1 MKKTLLL
8 FLLFLPFFGF
18 SQTDLVKWDAHD
30 VTTTEATKKALV
42 LNSDITSADLKVST
56 QTPQPSFDY
65 NNGWDPSPFFMTGNW
80 PNPQQNGGSY
90 DSSRYIEFTIAPTA
104 NHKIDLSKFNLT
116 YRSQGGSNTQKFI
129 IRYSKDPTFTNNVKV
144 LTSGTATNNWT
155 PINPSFDAAIN
166 PVIPGDVVYIR
177 LYVYN
182 SNDNFH
188 LKTGTGASRSPAT
201 ITGTVT
207 AYNPALQAFN
217 DAATSIKNNFTLINV
232 IANDL
237 LASPSKPIT
246 SVTIASQPA
255 NSEGTAVVN
264 TTDKT
269 IKFTPAVG
277 FTGSTSFTYTAG
289 DGNTTS
295 TATVNV
301 TVSEPAT
308 SDLIKWNGTTT
319 FDPTILASPITAVSA
334 GNLTSDALF
343 PVTAVDYDG
352 FKKTGWPTNFA
363 KDDAKYFQVT
373 AKAET
378 GYKLKLN
385 SFNFTYNGES
395 HVDVLRYQVRY
406 SKDNFVTSYLLV
418 DEATTTGKVNK
429 SLSLANLTLTAGET
443 LTIRIYGYKLM
454 VFGDLGAPIFLAN
467 SHTIGAGN
475 TTPTI
480 TGTVLLYDAVDINA
494 NDDNVTTR
502 KNTPLKI
509 NTLNNDT
516 QGASAITNVT
526 IANQPAAGQGTV
538 IVNSDKSI
546 TFTPANNFTGETSF
560 KYTIVNSTQSATATV
575 FVKVEEATHSLII
588 WNGLSQQ
595 PIAALSDTNIT
606 ATNITGT
613 GMTFNPNANSGF
625 RINAAPTTLDYTK
638 YVQVSVSPKAGYKI
652 DLTQFKFTYISTSAL
667 NGPKKYQVRYSL
679 DPAFQS
685 NGTSLIAET
694 TAIRDTQ
701 TTVSVNFPAGVTA
714 VENKTVYIRI
724 YVYDTTTDYSD
735 YYLVHDNGGD
745 LGPTIQGIVSDV
757 NTLTAIYDDVT
768 TVRNQAVTIPVL
780 ANDTRGSIALQ
791 PITISTQSLN
801 GTATVSGE
809 NVIFT
814 PANGFTGSTSFVY
827 TLSNGS
833 TTSSAIVYITVT
845 DPPCVAALTPG
856 NEYWKG
862 YVYTYT
868 NIPAL
873 TTYVGSVAENANF
886 ERNVEYGTITGNQT
900 VEVDNFCGPVPAETF
915 MVRYLMETTTI
926 ADTYSFTIGGDDGV
940 RLYIDG
946 NLVTLNPA
954 DSWTDH
960 GYQTYNAL
968 YPLTAGKHT
977 FALEYYEKGGI
988 ARVSFIHG
996 ALSANASL
1004 PFGINK
1010 WNVYGFNSPDIEL
1023 QPGSLAGSYVDPSIN
1038 INTQAFWD
1046 KDKSPSSYSGWQ
1058 GVTIPIDNFAVS
1070 YRRQGFPC
1078 GRYQL
1083 EIPNIDDIV
1092 RIYIDGV
1099 EIFYHEGYRTD
1110 NMVVNQGTLYFLNE
1124 NSKVEVRLRENG
1136 GDANIAV
1143 KFIDTPSLYTTG
1155 SGTISPN
1162 TTSIRISSNA
1172 DLKNDI
1178 EVCSCTID
1186 PNVTFTI
1193 PSGKTLK
1200 VTETITVATGG
1211 KLLLKDGASLLQ
1223 KNTNANAYQ
1232 GNLES
1237 FELQRDTK
1245 PVRRYDLTYWS
1256 SPLTTSSGITL
1267 SKLSPETLGDK
1278 YYSYKP
1284 NSGWVIDYNGT
1295 LPMVPGQ
1302 GYNVRA
1308 PQTFDIDTPAIYH
1321 AKFVGLPNNGDIPL
1335 NTLVPAA
1342 WNLVGNPYPSAI
1354 DAVKF
1359 ISVNNAGA
1367 LYFWTHT
1374 TAPANSIPG
1383 DSHYYYSS
1391 ADYAVFTLLGGTGT
1405 ASGTPGATGN
1415 IASGQAFFMKA
1426 ATTNITFTNDMRVG
1440 MEGKNDQFFKSTEAK
1455 TTAVNRNRLWLNFT
1469 NAGGGFK
1476 QALLGYMDGATN
1488 LWDVAYDAATLNGNT
1503 FIDFYSIN
1511 DSRKLTVQGRALPFD
1526 DSETIPLGYKTSIEG
1541 DFTISIDHTDGFF
1554 NNQAVY
1560 LEDKTTGKTQD
1571 LRAGNYTFTT
1581 AIGTFTERFVLRYTN
1596 KTLGTGDFE
1605 DSDNTLLVSVKDKV
1619 IKVNT
1624 AKENIKEVAIYDISG
1639 NLIYSKKKIGST
1651 ELQISNLQSGN
1662 QVLIVKVNLE
1672 NDYTISKKI
1681 IFK

>member
-18 SQTDLVKWDAHD
+18 SQTDLVKWDNAFS
-30 VTTTEATKKALV
+30 VTPSIIASNAQVSSSDMTGANFEILNYVGYTATKWPAGNAIDAAKFIEI
-42 LNSDITSADLKVST
+42 SITAK
-56 QTPQPSFDY
+56 PGY
-65 NNGWDPSPFFMTGNW
+65 
-80 PNPQQNGGSY
+80 
-90 DSSRYIEFTIAPTA
+90 
-104 NHKIDLSKFNLT
+104 KIDLSAVKFA
-116 YRSQGGSNTQKFI
+116 YHPYDQGQGCRKYQV
-129 IRYSKDPTFTNNVKV
+129 RYSKNHSFPSNGTLLLDDQLPSTTGKKNVTASFPAGV
-144 LTSGTATNNWT
+144 TLINETMYIRFYGYDVGNIYWDGSRWGLLTSNSEVNDGTFNV
-155 PINPSFDAAIN
+155 P
-166 PVIPGDVVYIR
+166 
-177 LYVYN
+177 
-182 SNDNFH
+182 
-188 LKTGTGASRSPAT
+188 T

-269 IKFTPAVG
+269 IKFTPAAG

-289 DGNTTS
+289 DGSTTS

-301 TVSEPAT
+301 TINEPVT

-735 YYLVHDNGGD
+735 YYLLHDNGGE
-745 LGPTIQGIVSDV
+745 LGPTIEGVVSDV
-757 NTLTAIYDDVT
+757 NTLTAVYDNAV

-780 ANDTRGSIALQ
+780 TNDTRGSIPLQ

-1023 QPGSLAGSYVDPSIN
+1023 QPGSLAGSYVDPSID

-1232 GNLES
+1232 GDQNT
-1237 FELQRDTK
+1237 FELQRDSK
-1245 PVRRYDLTYWS
+1245 LIRRYDVTYWS
-1256 SPLTTSSGITL
+1256 TPVTTTPATTL
-1267 SKLSPETLGDK
+1267 HDFSPETLFDK

-1284 NSGWVIDYNGT
+1284 DTGWVISYKGI
-1295 LPMVPGQ
+1295 LPMAPGQ

-1308 PQTFDIDTPAIYH
+1308 PQTFDINTPSVFH
-1321 AKFVGLPNNGDIPL
+1321 ASFVGIPNNGDIPL
-1335 NTLVPAA
+1335 TTVSGK

-1354 DAVKF
+1354 DGLKF
-1359 ISVNNAGA
+1359 IAVNNSGA
-1367 LYFWTHT
+1367 LYFWTHNT
-1374 TAPANSIPG
+1374 PPVYNPADG
-1383 DSHYYYSS
+1383 KYKYSG
-1391 ADYAVFTLLGGTGT
+1391 ADYAVFTLLGGNGT
-1405 ASGTPGATGN
+1405 ASGAATATGN
-1415 IASGQAFFMKA
+1415 IAAGQAFFIKP
-1426 ATTNITFTNDMRVG
+1426 TTNSILYTNDMRIPG
-1440 MEGKNDQFFKSTEAK
+1440 NNEQFFKNTEAK
-1455 TTAVNRNRLWLNFT
+1455 TASVERNRLWLNFS
-1469 NAGGGFK
+1469 NEEGGFK
-1476 QALLGYMDGATN
+1476 QTLLGYMEGATN
-1488 LWDVAYDAATLNGNT
+1488 DWDLDYDAATLNGNT
-1503 FIDFYSIN
+1503 YIDFYSIN
-1511 DSRKLTVQGRALPFD
+1511 DSRKLTIQGRAVPFD
-1526 DSETIPLGYKTSIEG
+1526 NSETIPLGYKTSIEG
-1541 DFTISIDHTDGFF
+1541 NFTISIDHTDGFF

-1560 LEDKTTGKTQD
+1560 LEDKTTGKIQD

-1581 AIGTFTERFVLRYTN
+1581 AIGTFTERFVIRYTN

-1605 DSDNTLLVSVKDKV
+1605 DLDNTLLVSIKDKV
-1619 IKVNT
+1619 IKVNA
-1624 AKENIKEVAIYDISG
+1624 AKENIKEVNIYDISG
-1639 NLIYSKKKIGST
+1639 NLIYSKKKIGAT
-1651 ELQISNLQSGN
+1651 ELQIPNLQSSN
-1662 QVLIVKVNLE
+1662 QILIVKAILE
-1672 NDYTISKKI
+1672 NDYTVSKKI